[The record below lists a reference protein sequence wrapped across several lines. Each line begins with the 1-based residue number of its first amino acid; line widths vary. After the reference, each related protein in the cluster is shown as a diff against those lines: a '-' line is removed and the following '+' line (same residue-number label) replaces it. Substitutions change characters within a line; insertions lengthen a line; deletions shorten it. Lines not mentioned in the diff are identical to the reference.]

1 MAVWVRARARREQ
14 SGARREQSGA
24 RGVVASPPRR
34 VRARD
39 ETARA
44 LSFSSRARARERA
57 PRKNKRCW
65 FFLSV
70 SSGIFVNVG
79 RSLRLPRRAG
89 ADGAHARFGIPC
101 VSSAHCDKA
110 PGDKLY
116 CHFAIAAGYDSV
128 RRDGARPRAHKHD
141 AHISLSLFT
150 CGRCKSA
157 TRTAIPR

>member
-1 MAVWVRARARREQ
+1 M
-14 SGARREQSGA
+14 
-24 RGVVASPPRR
+24 
-34 VRARD
+34 
-39 ETARA
+39 
-44 LSFSSRARARERA
+44 
-57 PRKNKRCW
+57 
-65 FFLSV
+65 